1 MTALAEE
8 LRFEEAQEI
17 KIKYDLIEN
26 IELKAK
32 SYHLC
37 FIILMC
43 STSKAKKRWHSS
55 TTYMLQMVASIK
67 PLLLNIK
74 RSSMKPTK
82 SCSHWVLSKCVSAMT
97 VNLKKLWF
105 RFT

>member
-43 STSKAKKRWHSS
+43 STSKAKKGGIHQLPTCYKWLHQSS
-55 TTYMLQMVASIK
+55 LY
-67 PLLLNIK
+67 
-74 RSSMKPTK
+74 
-82 SCSHWVLSKCVSAMT
+82 
-97 VNLKKLWF
+97 F
-105 RFT
+105 